1 MSAGL
6 IIPLPG
12 NGDFARGLAAVLKLP
27 TGAIETRAF
36 PDGETY
42 LRFREEL
49 QGRKLALVST
59 LDRPDPKFLP
69 LAFAAAAARE
79 LGAASVGLVAPYLA
93 YMRQD
98 RRFRP
103 GEAVTSATFAKLLS
117 TAFDWIVTVDP
128 HLHRYPSLA
137 EIYTVPARAIHAA
150 PIIAEWI
157 QTHVA
162 RPMIIGPDAES
173 EQWVSDVATRA
184 NAPYRVLRKERR
196 GDRDVTITLP
206 PLSDLGDRRP
216 VLVDDIASSGATMI
230 EASRQL
236 AGEGAQPPLCVV
248 VHALF
253 SAESD
258 RVLAELGTEVA
269 STNTVP
275 HETNAIDMV
284 GITARSME
292 EFL

>member
-1 MSAGL
+1 MNAGL
-6 IIPLPG
+6 IIPLAG
-12 NGDFARGLAAVLKLP
+12 NEEFARGLAAVLKIP

-42 LRFREEL
+42 LRFQEEL
-49 QGRKLALVST
+49 QGRKVALVST

-103 GEAVTSATFAKLLS
+103 GEAVTSASFAKLLS
-117 TAFDWIVTVDP
+117 TVFDWIVTVDP
-128 HLHRYPSLA
+128 HLHRYSSLA
-137 EIYTVPARAIHAA
+137 AIYSVPTRAIHAA
-150 PIIAEWI
+150 PIMAEWI
-157 QTHVA
+157 WAHVP
-162 RPMIIGPDAES
+162 RPVIIGPDAES
-173 EQWVSDVATRA
+173 EQWVSDVATCA

-196 GDRDVTITLP
+196 GDRDVAITLP
-206 PLSDLGDRRP
+206 PMSGLGDRRP

-236 AGEGAQPPLCVV
+236 ARNGAQPPLCVV

-253 SAESD
+253 CAESY
-258 RVLAELGTEVA
+258 LALTKLGAEVV
-269 STNTVP
+269 STNTVA

-284 GITARSME
+284 GITARSMA